1 MTMTAIDNNAL
12 GDADGDDG
20 DGVHYWACATG
31 ALSKLITSSAQKI
44 ITDILISAK

>member
-1 MTMTAIDNNAL
+1 MTAIKNNAL
-12 GDADGDDG
+12 GDG